1 MKEAGWESIGLGVEH
16 GDQDFLNDVMKKRLQ
31 LDEVVATCDLA
42 HKAGLLVHCNFM
54 MGFPY
59 ETAKQR
65 NATIEFARKLD
76 ADSYSLSLATPLPG
90 TGMWDI
96 IEEGDLFL
104 DSYDLDKV

>member
-1 MKEAGWESIGLGVEH
+1 
-16 GDQDFLNDVMKKRLQ
+16 
-31 LDEVVATCDLA
+31 
-42 HKAGLLVHCNFM
+42 M
-54 MGFPY
+54 MGFPNG
-59 ETAKQR
+59 TQKQR

-104 DSYDLDKV
+104 DSYDLDKGLKYKAKRDS